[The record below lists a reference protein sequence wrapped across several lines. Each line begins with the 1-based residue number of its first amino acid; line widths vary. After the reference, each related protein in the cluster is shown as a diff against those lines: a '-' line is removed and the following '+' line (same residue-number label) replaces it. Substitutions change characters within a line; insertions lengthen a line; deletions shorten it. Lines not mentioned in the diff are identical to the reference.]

1 MVVPFYDFKSLH
13 NHTFQHQAKERISKI
28 LEENSFVEGEFN
40 TKFEKEFSSMQKNNH
55 CLLVAN
61 GTDALEIS
69 LRASGVKEGDFVGLP
84 GITFFATAEAI
95 INVGA
100 KPVFIDVSPST
111 GLICPKS
118 FSRVASS
125 YNLKAVIPVHIY
137 GLPAPIPEIES
148 IAAEHNI
155 SIIEDAAQ
163 AFGAFYDQEK
173 SLPVGSGKNLVTF
186 SFYPT
191 KNLSAMGDAGAILT
205 KCEKT
210 ASKIKSLRNHG
221 RGSDNLIGRNS
232 RCDHLQAAILHLKLQ
247 NAEKLNDQRKSVARL
262 YYKYLPNLL
271 DAMPNSKFLELSSWH
286 LFPLR
291 LESIEVRKSLQKR
304 LQEADIGCAPY
315 YEKSMSQEPALKDFH
330 GEREEAEK
338 LAGRILCLPLTPF
351 LDEQSILKVSN
362 NIKEF
367 FGLTIKKN
375 IQLSVK

>member
-13 NHTFQHQAKERISKI
+13 NHAFQQLAKERISKI
-28 LEENSFVEGEFN
+28 LEDNSFVEGEFN
-40 TKFEKEFSSMQKNNH
+40 TKFEKDFSLMQKNNH

-69 LRASGVKEGDFVGLP
+69 LKAIGIKEGDLVGLP

-118 FSRVASS
+118 FSRVASNYS
-125 YNLKAVIPVHIY
+125 LKAVIPVHIY
-137 GLPAPIPEIES
+137 GLPAPISEVEEI
-148 IAAEHNI
+148 AKLHNI

-163 AFGAFYDQEK
+163 AFGAFYDKER
-173 SLPVGSGKNLVTF
+173 LFPVGSGKNLVTF

-191 KNLSAMGDAGAILT
+191 KNLSAIGDAGAILT
-205 KCEKT
+205 NCIKMTE
-210 ASKIKSLRNHG
+210 KIKSLRNHG
-221 RGSDNLIGRNS
+221 RGSIDLVGRNS
-232 RCDHLQAAILHLKLQ
+232 RCDHLQAAVLHLKLQ
-247 NAEKLNDQRKSVARL
+247 NAEKLNDQRKNVAKL
-262 YYKYLPNLL
+262 YYKHLSEISHALPEE
-271 DAMPNSKFLELSSWH
+271 KFLELSSWH
-286 LFPLR
+286 LFPLK

-315 YEKSMSQEPALKDFH
+315 YEKSMSQEPALKNFH

-338 LAGRILCLPLTPF
+338 LAGRVLCLPMTPF
-351 LDEQSILKVSN
+351 LDEKSILKVTD
-362 NIKEF
+362 NIKMF
-367 FGLTIKKN
+367 FDTKIKEN
-375 IQLSVK
+375 FQLKI